1 MEFFYC
7 LENSDFE
14 QLKRPFFVAFQ
25 GQNRFMEM
33 RLNLSEEDFEE
44 IVQKVQRIDENS
56 NEDSALNHSEQG
68 DYLSPAELDEKR
80 GVFLEFLK
88 NMRDDGEVT
97 EVQYYYLKCL
107 YLENNAK
114 LLQTIYNSLE

>member
-1 MEFFYC
+1 
-7 LENSDFE
+7 
-14 QLKRPFFVAFQ
+14 
-25 GQNRFMEM
+25 MEM

-56 NEDSALNHSEQG
+56 NEDSALNRSEQG
-68 DYLSPAELDEKR
+68 DYVSPAELDEKR

-88 NMRDDGEVT
+88 TMRDDGEVT

-114 LLQTIYNSLE
+114 LLHAIYNSLE